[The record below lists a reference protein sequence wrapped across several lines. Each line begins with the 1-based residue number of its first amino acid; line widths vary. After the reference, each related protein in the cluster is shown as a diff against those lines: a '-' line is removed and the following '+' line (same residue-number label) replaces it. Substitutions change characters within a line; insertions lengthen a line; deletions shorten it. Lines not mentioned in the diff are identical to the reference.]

1 MPETKIPVMIDPVK
15 KTEYDELTSV
25 WESSVKAT
33 HHFLSEADFEFYK
46 KLVPAFFD
54 HVTLYC
60 IKNEQQQIIAFAGT
74 NEGNLEMLFV
84 AADQRGKGSGKELL
98 LHVLEHSG
106 VTKVDVNA
114 QNEQAVKFYEYF
126 GFETKSTSELDGF
139 GKPYPILHM
148 ELKKNPLIEK
158 E

>member
-1 MPETKIPVMIDPVK
+1 MIYPVN
-15 KTEYDELTSV
+15 KTEYTELVQV

-46 KLVPAFFD
+46 ELIPTFFD
-54 HVTLYC
+54 QVSLHCV
-60 IKNEQQQIIAFAGT
+60 KDENEQIIAFSGT

-98 LHVLEHSG
+98 LHVMEHSG
-106 VTKVDVNA
+106 ITKVDVNA
-114 QNEQAVKFYEYF
+114 QNEQAVKFYEHF
-126 GFETKSTSELDGF
+126 GFETKSTSALDGF

-148 ELKKNPLIEK
+148 ELTKSTN
-158 E
+158 